1 MKSPLQNI
9 FLQITSYILDQTR
22 KSCVRTVDS
31 GDEWRL
37 AGFFFTF
44 RFFFT
49 FSGRNYWLALF
60 LCNNFSECM
69 MYELQNL
76 LKNI

>member
-44 RFFFT
+44 RFFL
-49 FSGRNYWLALF
+49 RF
-60 LCNNFSECM
+60 LEEITGLLCF
-69 MYELQNL
+69 YVIIFQNA
-76 LKNI
+76 